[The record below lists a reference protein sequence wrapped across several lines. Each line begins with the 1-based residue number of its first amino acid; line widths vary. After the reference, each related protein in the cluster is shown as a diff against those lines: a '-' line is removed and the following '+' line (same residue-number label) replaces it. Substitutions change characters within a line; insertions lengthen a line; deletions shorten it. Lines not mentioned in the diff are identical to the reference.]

1 MFNLISGNKK
11 KSAIAVFYIMLLV
24 LAVSLLRDHE
34 STTTLTQW

>member
-1 MFNLISGNKK
+1 MFNLKSGNQ
-11 KSAIAVFYIMLLV
+11 KSVAVFYIMLLV